1 MEKEIRRWSFLIAFH
16 FLLFTLVFAQDHGDC
31 IDARELVLKL
41 DQRIFDIPV
50 PAEGPGKVNEIS
62 APRGDKY
69 FFRQEHHTH
78 WYTFVVPFNG
88 MLSLEIRPYVA
99 ADDYDFLLFQDS
111 TGRICEQIQEKSIL
125 PIRSVISRNDKR
137 LASRTGLDAYAKT
150 VHQEEGPGPSFAQA
164 IQVKKGQRFYL
175 LIDNVYG
182 GGEGYELAFKFF
194 YQPKLFGQVIDAE
207 TKEPL
212 DAKVYV
218 EYWEQPIQLDS
229 ILTNP
234 SDGKYA
240 AKEPLEFKTDYKLVF
255 TSDGYFTKVRK
266 VNYPILRENRGKP
279 INMAL
284 TPLKE
289 GVTLTLEDINFLP
302 GVADFTRATRPRLRE
317 TLDLMQRYPKMVV
330 QLEGHV
336 NGVLTPNCEQD
347 TFSINLSWRRAGA
360 VKRYLVENRIDPN
373 RMTIKGFGC
382 TQMLFPHSRKQGD
395 MAKNRR
401 VELKVIRL
409 K

>member
-1 MEKEIRRWSFLIAFH
+1 MEKEIRRWPFLIAFP
-16 FLLFTLVFAQDHGDC
+16 FLLFTLTFAQDHGDC

-50 PAEGPGKVNEIS
+50 PAEGPGQVNEIS

-111 TGRICEQIQEKSIL
+111 TGRMCEQIQEKSIL

-164 IQVKKGQRFYL
+164 IQVKKGQRYYL

-182 GGEGYELAFKFF
+182 GGEGYELECKFF
-194 YQPKLFGQVIDAE
+194 YQPHLFGQVIDAD

-212 DAKVYV
+212 AAKVYV
-218 EYWEQPIQLDS
+218 EYWEQPVYLDS

-234 SDGKYA
+234 TDGKYA

-255 TSDGYFTKVRK
+255 TSSAY
-266 VNYPILRENRGKP
+266 I
-279 INMAL
+279 
-284 TPLKE
+284 PL
-289 GVTLTLEDINFLP
+289 G
-302 GVADFTRATRPRLRE
+302 
-317 TLDLMQRYPKMVV
+317 
-330 QLEGHV
+330 
-336 NGVLTPNCEQD
+336 
-347 TFSINLSWRRAGA
+347 
-360 VKRYLVENRIDPN
+360 
-373 RMTIKGFGC
+373 
-382 TQMLFPHSRKQGD
+382 
-395 MAKNRR
+395 
-401 VELKVIRL
+401 
-409 K
+409 